1 MKEKYLKPE
10 VLIANIELQHIIALS
25 KTEEP
30 ADPNEPVLSRRR
42 RRRDDWDDEEWDEE
56 EEEW

>member
-10 VLIANIELQHIIALS
+10 VLITNIELQNMIALS
-25 KTEEP
+25 TTEEP

-42 RRRDDWDDEEWDEE
+42 RRRNDWDDEEWEDEE
-56 EEEW
+56 EEW